1 VIESLG
7 SVGSH
12 EMTVAMHR
20 VVVVEHD
27 AALRGVLRTSLA
39 ERGFRVVLA
48 DTYARGELD
57 ARSYRPDVIIAD
69 LGLPDQRGINFI
81 RALRVWCAIPVIA
94 ISGRAGEAQRLAA
107 FDAGADDY
115 VEVPFSVP
123 ELVAR
128 TRAILR
134 RYARCDLP
142 QPMLKFGD
150 VCVDL
155 ERRLARHRDGRKL
168 RLTPLEHRMLELFA
182 RHPDRMITHKQLMS
196 EVWGPH
202 QADVCAVRV
211 YIASLR
217 RKLEQNPSIPK
228 HIVTEIGTGY
238 RLVVEANTVDLAIPS

>member
-1 VIESLG
+1 MSIG
-7 SVGSH
+7 QH
-12 EMTVAMHR
+12 EMTIAMHR

-27 AALRGVLRTSLA
+27 TALQSVLRTLLE

-69 LGLPDQRGINFI
+69 LALPDQRGINFI
-81 RALRVWCAIPVIA
+81 RTLRVWCAIPIIA
-94 ISGRAGEAQRLAA
+94 VSGRATEAQRLAA
-107 FDAGADDY
+107 FDVGADDY
-115 VEVPFSVP
+115 VEVPFSGP
-123 ELVAR
+123 EFVAR

-134 RYARCDLP
+134 RYARGDLP
-142 QPMLKFGD
+142 QPMLKLGD

-168 RLTPLEHRMLELFA
+168 RLTPLEHRILEIFA
-182 RHPDRMITHKQLMS
+182 RHPDRMISHKQLMS
-196 EVWGPH
+196 EVWGPYK
-202 QADVCAVRV
+202 ADVCAVRV

-217 RKLEQNPSIPK
+217 RKLERNPSIPK

-238 RLVVEANTVDLAIPS
+238 RLVVEPTTVDMA

>member
-1 VIESLG
+1 
-7 SVGSH
+7 
-12 EMTVAMHR
+12 MTIAMHR

-27 AALRGVLRTSLA
+27 AALQCVLRTLLE

-48 DTYARGELD
+48 DTYARAELD

-69 LGLPDQRGINFI
+69 LGLTDQRGINFI
-81 RALRVWCAIPVIA
+81 RRLRVWSAIPIIA
-94 ISGRAGEAQRLAA
+94 LSGRATEAQRLAA

-115 VEVPFSVP
+115 VEVPFSAP

-128 TRAILR
+128 TRAIRR
-134 RYARCDLP
+134 RYARGDLA
-142 QPMLKFGD
+142 QAMLKLGD

-168 RLTPLEHRMLELFA
+168 RLTPLEHRMLEIFA
-182 RHPDRMITHKQLMS
+182 RNPDRMITHKQLMS

-202 QADVCAVRV
+202 KADVCAVRV

-217 RKLEQNPSIPK
+217 RKLEQNPRFPK
-228 HIVTEIGTGY
+228 HIVTEMGTGY
-238 RLVVEANTVDLAIPS
+238 RLVVEANTVDGAITS

>member
-1 VIESLG
+1 
-7 SVGSH
+7 
-12 EMTVAMHR
+12 MTFAMHR
-20 VVVVEHD
+20 VVVVEYD
-27 AALRGVLRTSLA
+27 TALQSFLRTLLE

-69 LGLPDQRGINFI
+69 LALPDQRGINFI
-81 RALRVWCAIPVIA
+81 RALRVWCAVPIIA
-94 ISGRAGEAQRLAA
+94 ISAGATEAQRLAA

-134 RYARCDLP
+134 RHARGDLP
-142 QPMLKFGD
+142 QPMLKLGD

-155 ERRLARHRDGRKL
+155 ERGLARHRDGRKV
-168 RLTPLEHRMLELFA
+168 RLTPLEHRMLESFA
-182 RHPDRMITHKQLMS
+182 RHPDRMVTHKQLMS

-202 QADVCAVRV
+202 KADVCSVRV

-238 RLVVEANTVDLAIPS
+238 RLVVEAQTVDLAVRS